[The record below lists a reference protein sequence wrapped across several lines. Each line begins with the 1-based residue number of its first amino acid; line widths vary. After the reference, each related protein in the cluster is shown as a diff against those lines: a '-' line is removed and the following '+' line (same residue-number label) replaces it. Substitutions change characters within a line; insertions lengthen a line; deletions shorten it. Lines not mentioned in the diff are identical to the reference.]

1 MKTSMVLILV
11 FGLSIV
17 ASAYPHSIFLDLP
30 AAVTLGGS
38 GRTSLQ
44 VELAGGQ
51 PTLRIGRAVGSR
63 VDVLATIT
71 PQDLFSLGIRVLL
84 IEDLGPLNVT
94 LGLEHEGAYFAAGLF
109 LGPVWIDWGRAIGRE
124 DRRWGMVIA
133 SPKQS
138 FSLILGLEHS
148 RASISFIGGIRLF
161 LTSGS
166 WEGSILFREGRL
178 ITSLGGTF

>member
-1 MKTSMVLILV
+1 MKTSVVLILA
-11 FGLSIV
+11 FGVSIV

-30 AAVTLGGS
+30 VAVTLGDPGY
-38 GRTSLQ
+38 TSIQ
-44 VELAGGQ
+44 VELAGGK
-51 PTLRIGRAVGSR
+51 PTLRIGRAIGNR

-71 PQDLFSLGIRVLL
+71 PQDLFSLGVRILL
-84 IEDLGPLNVT
+84 VENLGPLNVT

-148 RASISFIGGIRLF
+148 RASISFIGGVRLF

-166 WEGSILFREGRL
+166 WEGSILFRERQL
-178 ITSLGGTF
+178 IASLGGTF

>member
-1 MKTSMVLILV
+1 MKTSVVLILV

-17 ASAYPHSIFLDLP
+17 ASAYPQGIFLDLP
-30 AAVTLGGS
+30 AAVTLGDPGY
-38 GRTSLQ
+38 TSLQ
-44 VELAGGQ
+44 LELAGSQ

-71 PQDLFSLGIRVLL
+71 PQDLFSLGVRVLL

-94 LGLEHEGAYFAAGLF
+94 LGLEHEKVSFAAGLF
-109 LGPVWIDWGRAIGRE
+109 LGPVWIDWGRAIGRQ
-124 DRRWGMVIA
+124 DRRWGMVIV

-148 RASISFIGGIRLF
+148 STSISFIGGIRLF
-161 LTSGS
+161 LTSGF

-178 ITSLGGTF
+178 IASLGGIF

>member
-1 MKTSMVLILV
+1 MKTSVVLILA
-11 FGLSIV
+11 FGVSIV

-30 AAVTLGGS
+30 VAVTLGDPGY
-38 GRTSLQ
+38 TSIQ
-44 VELAGGQ
+44 VELAGGK
-51 PTLRIGRAVGSR
+51 PTLRIGRAIGNR

-71 PQDLFSLGIRVLL
+71 PQDLFSLGVRILL
-84 IEDLGPLNVT
+84 VEDLGPLNVT

-161 LTSGS
+161 LASGS
-166 WEGSILFREGRL
+166 WDASILFRERQL

>member
-1 MKTSMVLILV
+1 MKTSVVLILA
-11 FGLSIV
+11 FGVSIV

-30 AAVTLGGS
+30 VAVTLGDPGY
-38 GRTSLQ
+38 TSIQ
-44 VELAGGQ
+44 VELAGGK
-51 PTLRIGRAVGSR
+51 PTLRIGRAIGNR

-71 PQDLFSLGIRVLL
+71 PQDLFFLGVRILL
-84 IEDLGPLNVT
+84 VEDLGPLNVA

-138 FSLILGLEHS
+138 FSLILGLEYS

-166 WEGSILFREGRL
+166 WDASILFRERQL

>member
-1 MKTSMVLILV
+1 MKTSVVLILAFV
-11 FGLSIV
+11 VSVV

-30 AAVTLGGS
+30 VAVTLGDP
-38 GRTSLQ
+38 GRTSLR
-44 VELAGGQ
+44 VELAGWE
-51 PTLRIGRAVGSR
+51 PTFRIGRAIGNR

-71 PQDLFSLGIRVLL
+71 PQDLFSLGVRILL
-84 IEDLGPLNVT
+84 VEDLGPLNVT

-124 DRRWGMVIA
+124 DRRWGMVIV

-148 RASISFIGGIRLF
+148 STSISFIGGIRLF
-161 LTSGS
+161 LTSGF

>member
-1 MKTSMVLILV
+1 MKTSVVLILA
-11 FGLSIV
+11 FGVSIV

-30 AAVTLGGS
+30 VAVTLGDPGY
-38 GRTSLQ
+38 TSIQ
-44 VELAGGQ
+44 VELAGGK
-51 PTLRIGRAVGSR
+51 PTLRIGRAIGNR

-71 PQDLFSLGIRVLL
+71 PQDLFSLGVRILL
-84 IEDLGPLNVT
+84 VENLGPLNVT

-109 LGPVWIDWGRAIGRE
+109 LGPLWIDWGRAIGRE

-148 RASISFIGGIRLF
+148 RASISFIGGVRLF

-166 WEGSILFREGRL
+166 WEGSILFRERQL
-178 ITSLGGTF
+178 IASLGGTF